1 MNKIIIAIIGILVIV
16 LGGYLF
22 FKSTYQPVPVN
33 QMPNQQVPSTSETTT
48 VQSPVV
54 QAPTVKENVVIHTDA
69 GFSPA
74 TLRIKK
80 GERVIF
86 KNEGTR
92 SMWVA
97 SNPHPVHSD
106 YPGFDAKRTYA
117 KGESYSFSF
126 IYSGNWKYHNHLN
139 PTEGGVIVVE

>member
-1 MNKIIIAIIGILVIV
+1 MNKIIMVIIGVLVIV
-16 LGGYLF
+16 LGGYVLINGVE
-22 FKSTYQPVPVN
+22 QPSPII
-33 QMPNQQVPSTSETTT
+33 QTPRQQSPSTSKTTT
-48 VQSPVV
+48 EQPPTPQVPV
-54 QAPTVKENVVIHTDA
+54 VKENVVIHTDA

-80 GERVIF
+80 GEMVIF
-86 KNEGTR
+86 KNEGTK

-97 SNPHPVHSD
+97 SNPHPVHTD

-126 IYSGNWKYHNHLN
+126 INSGSWKYHNHFS
-139 PTEGGVIVVE
+139 PTEGGVIIVE